1 MLPSRCPLRSCRATS
16 AVPKPAALRTL
27 HAESKPQE
35 EPVEIRVEAGDITRA
50 TADAVVVNLF
60 EGVKSPG
67 GGTGAVDRALGGA
80 ITEAIRLGDL
90 TGKAN
95 EFVLLYTHGRIPAPR
110 VVIAGLGK
118 SSEFTIDSV
127 RNLAGN
133 LVRYLRRPGIE
144 TVATI
149 AHGAG
154 IAGLPPAACAQ
165 AIAEGAL
172 LGGYRFTRRKGAGT
186 NDENAEGPKRL
197 IIVEHDAAKVPEMQ
211 AAVERGRILAE
222 ATNFARDLANEP
234 SNYATP
240 LIIAERAQELA
251 RELGLECEILERAD
265 AERMGMGAFLAVAR
279 GSDEPPKIVRLSY
292 RGRGGEGYDLA
303 LVGKGITFDTG
314 GISLKPAQNM
324 EAMKADMTG
333 AASVIAAVGAIARLG
348 VKLDVLA
355 IAPCTE
361 NMPGGHATKP
371 GDVAVAMD
379 GTTIEIVNTD
389 AEGRLVLA
397 DAICWARQLGARRIV
412 DVATL
417 TGAVSVALGDQCY
430 GLLTNNEELARQ
442 VEAAAQAAG
451 ERTWRLPM
459 FKEYEEQLKSD
470 VAEIKNT
477 GGRNAGTI
485 TGAKFIERFV
495 EGTPWVHLDIA
506 GVDMAEKDRGWIVK
520 GASGQAVR
528 PLIHLALQL
537 AGA

>member
-1 MLPSRCPLRSCRATS
+1 M
-16 AVPKPAALRTL
+16 
-27 HAESKPQE
+27 
-35 EPVEIRVEAGDITRA
+35 EIRVEAGDITRA
-50 TADAVVVNLF
+50 AADAVVVNLF
-60 EGVKSPG
+60 EGVKTPG

-80 ITEAIRLGDL
+80 ISETIRLGDL

-110 VVIAGLGK
+110 VVVAGLGK

-127 RNLAGN
+127 RNLAGK

-186 NDENAEGPKRL
+186 KEENAEGPKRL

-222 ATNFARDLANEP
+222 AANFARDLANEP

-240 LIIAERAQELA
+240 TVIAERAQELA

-279 GSDEPPKIVRLSY
+279 GSDEPPKVIRLAY
-292 RGRGGEGYDLA
+292 RGKGGEGYDLA
-303 LVGKGITFDTG
+303 LIGKGITFDTG

-333 AASVIAAVGAIARLG
+333 AAAVIAAIGAIARLK
-348 VKLDVLA
+348 VKVDVLA

-371 GDVAVAMD
+371 GDVAVALD
-379 GTTIEIVNTD
+379 GKTIEIVNTD

-430 GLLTNNEELARQ
+430 GLLANDDELARK

-470 VAEIKNT
+470 VADIKNT

-528 PLIHLALQL
+528 PLVHLALQL
-537 AGA
+537 AGEG

>member
-1 MLPSRCPLRSCRATS
+1 M
-16 AVPKPAALRTL
+16 
-27 HAESKPQE
+27 
-35 EPVEIRVEAGDITRA
+35 EIRVEAGDITRVQ
-50 TADAVVVNLF
+50 ADAIVVNLF

-90 TGKAN
+90 SGKAN
-95 EFVLLYTHGRIPAPR
+95 EFVLIYTRGAIPAPR
-110 VVIAGLGK
+110 VVVAGLGK
-118 SSEFTIDSV
+118 AGEFDLDAV
-127 RNLAGN
+127 RNLSAN

-144 TVATI
+144 SVATI

-154 IAGLPPAACAQ
+154 IAGLPPEECAQ

-172 LGGYRFTRRKGAGT
+172 LGSYRFNRRKGAGST
-186 NDENAEGPKRL
+186 NEEPSGPKTL
-197 IIVEHDAAKVPEMQ
+197 VIVEHDTRKVRAME
-211 AAVERGRILAE
+211 AAVGRGRILAE

-240 LIIAERAQELA
+240 SVIAERAHELA
-251 RELGLECEILERAD
+251 RELGLECEVLERAD

-279 GSDEPPKIVRLSY
+279 GTDEPPKIIRIAY
-292 RGRGGEGYDLA
+292 RGRGSEGFDLA
-303 LVGKGITFDTG
+303 LIGKGITFDTG

-324 EAMKADMTG
+324 EAMKADMSG
-333 AASVIAAVGAIARLG
+333 AAAVIAAIGAIARLG
-348 VKLDVLA
+348 AKVDVVA

-371 GDVAVAMD
+371 GDVAVALD
-379 GTTIEIVNTD
+379 GKTIEIVNTD

-397 DAICWARQLGARRIV
+397 DAICWARRLGARRIV

-430 GLLTNNEELARQ
+430 ALLGNDDALAGM
-442 VEAAAQAAG
+442 VEAAARKAG

-459 FKEYEEQLKSD
+459 FREYDEQLKSD
-470 VAEIKNT
+470 VADVKNT

-485 TGAKFIERFV
+485 TGAKFLERFV

-506 GVDMAEKDRGWIVK
+506 GVDMAEKDRGWITK

-528 PLIHLALQL
+528 PLVHLALAL
-537 AGA
+537 ADALG

>member
-1 MLPSRCPLRSCRATS
+1 
-16 AVPKPAALRTL
+16 
-27 HAESKPQE
+27 
-35 EPVEIRVEAGDITRA
+35 VEIRVEAGDITRA
-50 TADAVVVNLF
+50 AADAVVVNLF
-60 EGVKSPG
+60 EGVKTPG

-80 ITEAIRLGDL
+80 ISETIRLGDL

-110 VVIAGLGK
+110 VVVAGLGK

-186 NDENAEGPKRL
+186 KEENAEGPKRL

-222 ATNFARDLANEP
+222 AANFARDLANEP
-234 SNYATP
+234 SNHATP
-240 LIIAERAQELA
+240 SVLVEHARAIAERY
-251 RELGLECEILERAD
+251 GLELEVIDRERA
-265 AERMGMGAFLAVAR
+265 AQMGMGAFLAVAR
-279 GSDEPPKIVRLSY
+279 GSDEPAYVIRLAY
-292 RGRGGEGYDLA
+292 RGRGGDGYDLA
-303 LVGKGITFDTG
+303 LLGKGITFDTG

-333 AASVIAAVGAIARLG
+333 AASVIAAMQAIAEL
-348 VKLDVLA
+348 KPALDVVA

-371 GDVAVAMD
+371 GDVVTALD
-379 GTTIEIVNTD
+379 GKTIEIVNTD

-430 GLLTNNEELARQ
+430 ALLTNNEELAAQ
-442 VEAAAQAAG
+442 VEAAARKAG
-451 ERTWRLPM
+451 ERTWRLPT
-459 FKEYEEQLKSD
+459 FKEYDEQLRSD
-470 VAEIKNT
+470 VADIKNT

-485 TGAKFIERFV
+485 TGAKFLERFV
-495 EGTPWVHLDIA
+495 EGLPWVHLDIA
-506 GVDMAEKDRGWIVK
+506 GVDLSDKDRGWITK
-520 GASGQAVR
+520 GATGQSVR
-528 PLIHLALQL
+528 TLVHLAFQL
-537 AGA
+537 AP

>member
-1 MLPSRCPLRSCRATS
+1 
-16 AVPKPAALRTL
+16 
-27 HAESKPQE
+27 
-35 EPVEIRVEAGDITRA
+35 VEIRVEAGDITRA
-50 TADAVVVNLF
+50 AADVVVVNLF
-60 EGVKSPG
+60 EGVKAPG

-80 ITEAIRLGDL
+80 ISETIRLGDL
-90 TGKAN
+90 SGKAN

-110 VVIAGLGK
+110 VVVAGLGK
-118 SSEFTIDSV
+118 AAEFTVDSV

-172 LGGYRFTRRKGAGT
+172 LGGYRFTRRKGTGT
-186 NDENAEGPKRL
+186 KDENGAEGPKRL

-222 ATNFARDLANEP
+222 AVNFARDLANEP

-240 LIIAERAQELA
+240 TVIAERAQELA
-251 RELGLECEILERAD
+251 HELGLECEVLERAD

-279 GSDEPPKIVRLSY
+279 GTDEPPKMIRLAY
-292 RGRGGEGYDLA
+292 RGKGGEGYDLA
-303 LVGKGITFDTG
+303 LIGKGITFDTG

-333 AASVIAAVGAIARLG
+333 AVSVIAAIGAIARLKAK
-348 VKLDVLA
+348 VDVVA
-355 IAPCTE
+355 IAPAAE
-361 NMPGGHATKP
+361 NVPGEHATKP
-371 GDVAVAMD
+371 GDVAVALD
-379 GTTIEIVNTD
+379 GKTIEIINTD

-397 DAICWARQLGARRIV
+397 DAICWARKLGARRIV

-430 GLLTNNEELARQ
+430 ALLTNDETLASQ
-442 VEAAAQAAG
+442 VEAAARAAG

-470 VAEIKNT
+470 VADLKNT

-528 PLIHLALQL
+528 PLIHLALAL
-537 AGA
+537 ADSG